1 MELGRIATMTTA
13 LLLVSVAG
21 SAAETPPPQPQPPS
35 DEVQIVDR
43 IYQPSALTV
52 EAGQSVLW
60 HNTTLQPHT
69 VTALSG
75 EFDSGK
81 LAGGESFS
89 VTFTHAGTFAYKC
102 TIHPTMHGAVT
113 VLAPGSAGLDPKL
126 TLARHEL
133 TISAPRPD
141 ATALVQLA
149 PHWRTV
155 AKAHLDAQG
164 KANLKLAR
172 KLHGRLR
179 VSIPATDG
187 LPPLRSRTV
196 SLPAA

>member
-1 MELGRIATMTTA
+1 MKKTIAAA
-13 LLLVSVAG
+13 LLVGLLSVTASG
-21 SAAETPPPQPQPPS
+21 ATELRAPS

-69 VTALSG
+69 VTALGG

-81 LAGGESFS
+81 LDGGETFS
-89 VTFTHAGTFAYKC
+89 VKFTTPGTFAYKC
-102 TIHPTMHGAVT
+102 TIHPTMHGVVT
-113 VLAPGSAGLDPKL
+113 VLASGSPGLNPKL

-133 TISAPRPD
+133 GVSAPRPE
-141 ATALVQLA
+141 ATVLVQLA

-155 AKAHLDAQG
+155 AKGHLNAQG
-164 KANLKLAR
+164 KASLKLAR

>member
-1 MELGRIATMTTA
+1 MKLGLVAAMSA
-13 LLLVSVAG
+13 VLLLTFGVAG
-21 SAAETPPPQPQPPS
+21 SGAEPAPPPS

-43 IYQPSALTV
+43 IYQPTTLTV

-69 VTALSG
+69 VTALGG

-81 LAGGESFS
+81 LDGGENFS
-89 VTFTHAGTFAYKC
+89 VTFTNPGTFAYKC
-102 TIHPTMHGAVT
+102 TIHPTMHGVVT
-113 VLAPGSAGLDPKL
+113 VLTPGSPGLNPKL
-126 TLARHEL
+126 TLTRRELGVTAAR
-133 TISAPRPD
+133 PG
-141 ATALVQLA
+141 ATVLVQLA

-155 AKAHLDAQG
+155 AKTHLNAQG